1 MTNYMLVV
9 VVGWMDGDD
18 DGSYNDGDKSDDVV
32 DGW

>member
-1 MTNYMLVV
+1 MLVV

-18 DGSYNDGDKSDDVV
+18 DGSYNDGDKSDDDVV